1 MGLALINKRLLA
13 SCSQLTLFCTLIL
26 YLENM
31 FLVSLWLHLRCRV
44 VINFSTKV
52 FPFLRVHSVARVM
65 FSILLSSY
73 YNFEPIITSF
83 ELKYTFHFNTMNKI
97 HRKTGRICKLVLF
110 SRLDQGG
117 RSIGVAIKCLF
128 LVEILENKVQ
138 MSEVLALDNC
148 MQCQP
153 KEVTTRY
160 HFRSFELEVFSW
172 NNRFRFC
179 Y

>member
-1 MGLALINKRLLA
+1 M
-13 SCSQLTLFCTLIL
+13 
-26 YLENM
+26 
-31 FLVSLWLHLRCRV
+31 RCRV

-52 FPFLRVHSVARVM
+52 FSFLRVHSVAHVM
-65 FSILLSSY
+65 FSILLCYY

-83 ELKYTFHFNTMNKI
+83 EPKYTFHFNTMNKI
-97 HRKTGRICKLVLF
+97 HCKTGRICKLVLF
-110 SRLDQGG
+110 SRLHQGG

-138 MSEVLALDNC
+138 MSEVLSLDNC